1 MSVGRLG
8 DYLPRLTLEAYRNN
22 LRCSVNLVGVIAV
35 MRTLMDQFGS
45 HAGNFQALIIL
56 IRAAIERKGT
66 CELCVRRNDTWASD
80 VIGITRSHHLTRS
93 FVEKFV

>member
-8 DYLPRLTLEAYRNN
+8 DYLPKLTLEVYRSN
-22 LRCSVNLVGVIAV
+22 LRCFVNLVEVTAV

-45 HAGNFQALIIL
+45 HAGTFRTLIVL
-56 IRAAIERKGT
+56 IKAAIERK
-66 CELCVRRNDTWASD
+66 DTWASD

>member
-1 MSVGRLG
+1 MNVGRLG
-8 DYLPRLTLEAYRNN
+8 DYLLKLTLEMYRSN
-22 LRCSVNLVGVIAV
+22 LRCFVNLVEVTAV

-45 HAGNFQALIIL
+45 HAGTFRTLIVL

>member
-1 MSVGRLG
+1 MSVERLG

-66 CELCVRRNDTWASD
+66 WVSVLGGRMPGRVM
-80 VIGITRSHHLTRS
+80 
-93 FVEKFV
+93 